1 MDGNILKSP
10 PKQAARVKRQR
21 HCPAVDWQQFENQEH
36 QVTEEWLT
44 AQVLRPAHL
53 GWYHAL
59 LFLAG

>member
-10 PKQAARVKRQR
+10 PKQAAQVKRQR

-44 AQVLRPAHL
+44 AQ
-53 GWYHAL
+53 AL
-59 LFLAG
+59 SSDWDPSVFG